1 MIRKYYIVIKIILQ
15 NGRLIMPSDNFF
27 LIKTTVVFQESR
39 NSNVISLSGSFILEI
54 VFFT

>member
-15 NGRLIMPSDNFF
+15 NGRLMPSDNFF

-39 NSNVISLSGSFILEI
+39 NSNVLSLSGSFILEI